1 MRHGSQ
7 ALHRLTNQRFIV
19 DDKVGAEPLHYH
31 PILLSGMGIM
41 IGELLRLDEVSA
53 ECQRQ
58 NRWSFFISS
67 QPLAIAGGIAS
78 PCNAVGIF

>member
-1 MRHGSQ
+1 
-7 ALHRLTNQRFIV
+7 
-19 DDKVGAEPLHYH
+19 
-31 PILLSGMGIM
+31 MGIM